1 MALRSLRS
9 RLMLGAALWTLG
21 LLAAASVL
29 STAVVLH
36 HPGVQRHP
44 TFPQVLVSAAAAH
57 TTLLTSVA
65 VLCMLVGFWQVKRGI
80 SPINQLRMRLA
91 AVHEGRDRH
100 VDGDYPS
107 EVQPLVDD
115 LNALLAHRDQA
126 IARAVAKAGDLA
138 HGLKTPLALLAQDAD
153 RAAADGHD
161 RLASGI
167 AEQVQRMRRQIDYH
181 LAHARAAAS
190 GAAAGARCAA
200 AESAAGVVRAL
211 ARLHESRRLAIE
223 VTVPADHVVRVG
235 REDLD
240 EMLGNLLEN
249 ACKWARSRVR
259 LSSSASNGRVRLIV
273 EDDGP
278 GIPPALREV
287 VMRRGVRADEAAP
300 GSGFGLAI
308 VRDLVELYGGSIAL
322 ATSALG
328 GLQVVLSLPA
338 APAADGHG

>member
-44 TFPQVLVSAAAAH
+44 AFPQVLVSAAVAH

-65 VLCMLVGFWQVKRGI
+65 VLCMLVGFWQVRRGL

-91 AVHEGRDRH
+91 AVHEGRDRR